1 MKKQE
6 KQMLIDSLHKGLVD
20 SESVVVAY
28 YRGMTVS
35 QISDLRKSA
44 KNAGVSVKVFKN
56 TLARLALK
64 GTKFEGLSSS
74 FSGPTL
80 IAFAPD
86 IVTPSKVMYNYSKEN
101 NNLQLIAGATVSE
114 VLDVD
119 GVLRYASL
127 PTLDEARA
135 GIAMLLK
142 AAASKIAM
150 VLDAKAKKT
159 A

>member
-1 MKKQE
+1 MKRIY
-6 KQMLIDSLHKGLVD
+6 LLSVISLL
-20 SESVVVAY
+20 
-28 YRGMTVS
+28 
-35 QISDLRKSA
+35 
-44 KNAGVSVKVFKN
+44 
-56 TLARLALK
+56 
-64 GTKFEGLSSS
+64 S
-74 FSGPTL
+74 FSC
-80 IAFAPD
+80 
-86 IVTPSKVMYNYSKEN
+86 SKEN